1 MSQNS
6 NKPNALYWI
15 VAIIALVWNGLGIL
29 NYIGQAYLTDEMKAT
44 MTEAQ
49 IELIE
54 NRPAWATGAFAI
66 AVFAGALGALIMF
79 FRKKLA
85 YFLFVLSLLGVVV
98 QMVSDVF
105 MNSDMAEFGP
115 GEIALTIVIPVF
127 GIFLIWYSKSSISKG
142 WMS

>member
-85 YFLFVLSLLGVVV
+85 LSEILL
-98 QMVSDVF
+98 
-105 MNSDMAEFGP
+105 
-115 GEIALTIVIPVF
+115 
-127 GIFLIWYSKSSISKG
+127 KG
-142 WMS
+142 

>member
-15 VAIIALVWNGLGIL
+15 VAIIALVWNGFGVL
-29 NYIGQAYLTDEMKAT
+29 NYIGQAYLTDETKAA

-54 NRPAWATGAFAI
+54 NRPAWATAAFAI
-66 AVFAGALGALIMF
+66 AVFAGALGALVMF

-105 MNSDMAEFGP
+105 MNGDMVDFGP
-115 GEIALTIVIPVF
+115 AEISLTIVIPVF
-127 GIFLIWYSKSSISKG
+127 GIFLVWYSKNSISKG
-142 WMS
+142 WLA